1 MIDGV
6 SGARLSVEERWCL
19 PSAGVPCNPHG
30 RIMTTTPQPPDD
42 PTTNLDDIERGQR
55 ELGKIA
61 LPAIE
66 PDDPRLAIPLELTKP
81 GLTPKAPPRQ
91 PPDSSVNQLMR
102 ISTVGTNFALAV
114 VGTGLLGWAGQ
125 KWVWPGAAPWLLV
138 GGLLL
143 GLVVGA
149 LRFVH
154 DAKALMK

>member
-1 MIDGV
+1 V
-6 SGARLSVEERWCL
+6 PATPP
-19 PSAGVPCNPHG
+19 PSP
-30 RIMTTTPQPPDD
+30 TPDD

-55 ELGKIA
+55 ELDSIH
-61 LPAIE
+61 LPPVE
-66 PDDPRLAIPLELTKP
+66 PDDPRLAVPASLR
-81 GLTPKAPPRQ
+81 APDAPRTR
-91 PPDSSVNQLMR
+91 PVPADKGSANQLMR

-114 VGTGLLGWAGQ
+114 AGLGLIGWAVQ
-125 KWVWPGAAPWLLV
+125 KWLLPSAAPWLLV